1 MQKNGS
7 GISQADDDGGADDLH
22 TVRFDDELVRLI
34 QDKRE
39 DADIEDEPDII
50 VCRTQTVQ
58 RFQCNPP

>member
-50 VCRTQTVQ
+50 VCRT
-58 RFQCNPP
+58 